1 MASDQ
6 TTLRKSGSSSAIVQ
20 CTAPISTNPSSTQT
34 SSPRGPMISI
44 RTGSLIRGVMV
55 ATILQAAVS
64 AQVRPEPVVAN
75 LCEVVASP
83 ADYNK
88 KVLSIEGILFPSEHS
103 LLLYSPSCR
112 PKVGFATGID
122 AVLPP
127 EWQSLRNGKQ
137 LRKFLH
143 RRKSASVKLIGTF
156 ESGAYSYGPDG
167 ARFRLVIS
175 EISSVQKASDVP
187 ATGRGANHQGSH
199 TQGPSAP

>member
-1 MASDQ
+1 
-6 TTLRKSGSSSAIVQ
+6 
-20 CTAPISTNPSSTQT
+20 
-34 SSPRGPMISI
+34 MISI
-44 RTGSLIRGVMV
+44 RTSLLMRGVMV

-83 ADYNK
+83 ANYNK
-88 KVLSIEGILFPSEHS
+88 KVLSIEGILLPGEHS

-112 PKVGFATGID
+112 PRVGSDTGID

-127 EWQSLRNGKQ
+127 EWESLPNGKH
-137 LRKFLH
+137 LGKFLH
-143 RRKSASVKLIGTF
+143 RRKGASVRLIGTF
-156 ESGAYSYGPDG
+156 ESGAYSYGADG

-175 EISSVQKASDVP
+175 EISSVQKAPDVP
-187 ATGRGANHQGSH
+187 ATGRGVNHQGGH

>member
-1 MASDQ
+1 
-6 TTLRKSGSSSAIVQ
+6 
-20 CTAPISTNPSSTQT
+20 
-34 SSPRGPMISI
+34 
-44 RTGSLIRGVMV
+44 MV

-122 AVLPP
+122 AVLPT

-143 RRKSASVKLIGTF
+143 RRKRASVKLIGTF

-167 ARFRLVIS
+167 ARFRFVIS
-175 EISSVQKASDVP
+175 EITSVEKAPYGP
-187 ATGRGANHQGSH
+187 ASGTGVSHGAGH
-199 TQGPSAP
+199 TQGP

>member
-1 MASDQ
+1 MSMASDQ
-6 TTLRKSGSSSAIVQ
+6 TTLRKSGISSAIAQ
-20 CTAPISTNPSSTQT
+20 CTAPISINPSSTQT

-44 RTGSLIRGVMV
+44 RTGSLIRGFML

-64 AQVRPEPVVAN
+64 AQVRLEPVVAN
-75 LCEVVASP
+75 LCEVVVSP

-88 KVLSIEGILFPSEHS
+88 RVLSVEGVLSPSEHS
-103 LLLYSPSCR
+103 LTLYSPSCF
-112 PKVGFATGID
+112 PKVDSDTGID

-127 EWQSLRNGKQ
+127 QWESLRNGKQ

-167 ARFRLVIS
+167 ARFRFVIS
-175 EISSVQKASDVP
+175 EISSVERAPDG
-187 ATGRGANHQGSH
+187 ATAGTGCNK
-199 TQGPSAP
+199 